1 MKKIALF
8 ILAAAMC
15 GFGAESTVNGYLV
28 DISCASK
35 RGQDTG
41 FGENHSRNCMRM
53 CKESGYGVLTD
64 DKKLIKFDKAGNE
77 KALHFLSG
85 IAKGDDIQ
93 VSVTGTV
100 SGESMS
106 VDKIQLK

>member
-1 MKKIALF
+1 MRKLALF
-8 ILAAAMC
+8 VLAAALC
-15 GFGAESTVNGYLV
+15 AFGAESTVNGYLV

-35 RGQDTG
+35 RGQQAE
-41 FGENHSRNCMRM
+41 FGANHSRNCLRM
-53 CKESGYGVLTD
+53 CKETGYGVLTD

-85 IAKGDDIQ
+85 IAKDDDIQ

-100 SGESMS
+100 NGESMS